1 MTAPV
6 AEDGRMSDLRN
17 NIRRSVEMA
26 ERKYKR
32 IFTIVID
39 SLGVGALADAAAYGD
54 EGTDTLGH
62 ISREMEEFRI
72 PNLQKLGMA
81 NLHPLKQVPAVE
93 QPLGYFMKM
102 NEASTGK
109 DTMTGHW
116 EMMGLHITKPFQTFT
131 ETGFPKE
138 LLEELSRRTGRVII
152 GNKSASGTEILEELA
167 EEEIATGHM
176 IVYTSADSVLQ
187 ICGNEET
194 FGLEEL
200 YRCCEI
206 ARELTMK
213 DEWKVGRVIA
223 RPYVGK
229 KRGEFMRT
237 SNRHDYALKPY
248 GRTALNALK
257 DAGLDVISVGKIF
270 DIFDGEGLTESNKSK
285 SSVHG
290 MEQAIEI
297 AGRDFE
303 GLCFVNLV
311 DFDALWGHRRDV
323 AGYAGELEKFD
334 VKLGEFLPLLKE
346 DDLLIITADHGN
358 DPTHTGTDHTREKV
372 PFLAYSPSMKGSG
385 RLEDTRTFAVIG
397 ATIADNF
404 GVAMPE
410 GTIGTSLL
418 EKMV

>member
-1 MTAPV
+1 
-6 AEDGRMSDLRN
+6 MSGK
-17 NIRRSVEMA
+17 
-26 ERKYKR
+26 KYKR

-39 SLGVGALADAAAYGD
+39 SLGAGAMPDAAEYGD
-54 EGTDTLGH
+54 AGTDTLGH
-62 ISREMEEFRI
+62 ISESVDSFVI

-81 NLHPLKQVPAVE
+81 NLHPLKQVEAVAK
-93 QPLGYFMKM
+93 PLAHYGKLR
-102 NEASTGK
+102 EASTGK

-116 EMMGLHITKPFQTFT
+116 EMMGLHITKPFKTFT
-131 ETGFPKE
+131 NTGFPPE
-138 LLEELSRRTGRVII
+138 LIAELEKRTGHKVI
-152 GNKSASGTEILEELA
+152 GNKAASGTAILDELA

-206 ARELTMK
+206 AREITMK
-213 DEWKVGRVIA
+213 DEWKVGRIIA

-229 KRGEFMRT
+229 KKGEFKRT

-257 DAGLDVISVGKIF
+257 DKGYDVISVGKIA
-270 DIFDGEGLTESNKSK
+270 DIFDGEGITESNKSK

-290 MEQAIEI
+290 MEQTIEI
-297 AGRDFE
+297 AQKDFT

-311 DFDALWGHRRDV
+311 DFDALWGHRRNPE
-323 AGYAGELEKFD
+323 GYAQELEKFD
-334 VKLGEFLPLLKE
+334 AKLGELLPLLRE

-372 PFLAYSPSMKGSG
+372 PFIAYSPSMKENGQLPES
-385 RLEDTRTFAVIG
+385 DTFAIIG

-404 GVAMPE
+404 GVDMPE
-410 GTIGTSLL
+410 GTIGYSVLDKL
-418 EKMV
+418 V

>member
-1 MTAPV
+1 
-6 AEDGRMSDLRN
+6 
-17 NIRRSVEMA
+17 MA
-26 ERKYKR
+26 KKKYKR

-39 SLGVGALADAAAYGD
+39 SLGVGALEDAPAYGD
-54 EGTDTLGH
+54 AGTDTLGH
-62 ISREMEEFRI
+62 IAQHMDGLKI

-81 NLHPLKQVPAVE
+81 NLHPLYRVDPVE
-93 QPLGYFMKM
+93 KPLGYFMKM
-102 NEASTGK
+102 HEASTGK

-116 EMMGLHITKPFQTFT
+116 EMMGLHITKPFKTFT

-138 LLEELSRRTGRVII
+138 LLEELSARTGRIII
-152 GNKSASGTEILEELA
+152 GNKSASGTKILEELA
-167 EEEIATGHM
+167 EEEIAMGHM

-206 ARELTMK
+206 AREITMK

-229 KRGEFMRT
+229 KRGEFKRT

-248 GRTALNALK
+248 GRTALNVLK
-257 DAGLDVISVGKIF
+257 EAGLDVISVGKIF

-290 MEQAIEI
+290 MEQTIEI
-297 AGRDFE
+297 AKRDFT

-323 AGYAGELEKFD
+323 KGYGGELERFD
-334 VKLGEFLPLLKE
+334 EKLGEFLKALRE

-372 PFLAYSPSMKGSG
+372 PFLAYSPSFAGSG
-385 RLEDTRTFAVIG
+385 RLEDTQTFAVIG
-397 ATIADNF
+397 ATITDNF
-404 GVAMPE
+404 GLEMPE
-410 GTIGTSLL
+410 GTIGSSLL
-418 EKMV
+418 KKLV